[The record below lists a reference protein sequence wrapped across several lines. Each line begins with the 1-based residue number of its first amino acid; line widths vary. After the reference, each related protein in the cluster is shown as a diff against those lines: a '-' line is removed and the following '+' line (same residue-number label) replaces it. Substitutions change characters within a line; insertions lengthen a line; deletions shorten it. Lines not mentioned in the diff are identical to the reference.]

1 MINFFSEEIDFVLE
15 NEGQYKEWL
24 NTIFVT
30 YNVDNQL
37 INYIFCSDDYLLEV
51 NKTHLNH
58 DYLTDIITFDMRDAK
73 SAPLEADIFISIDR
87 VKENAEEANKPFG
100 NELYRVM
107 AHGVLHLIG
116 YNDKTPE
123 EQVEMRLQE
132 DKCLA
137 LLP

>member
-15 NEGQYKEWL
+15 NESQYKEWL

-30 YNVDNQL
+30 YNIDNQL

-87 VKENAEEANKPFG
+87 VKENAEEANKPFS

>member
-15 NEGQYKEWL
+15 NESQYKEWL

-30 YNVDNQL
+30 YNIDNQL

-87 VKENAEEANKPFG
+87 VKENAEEATKPFS